1 MNKRILIF
9 SAVMA
14 LLLWS
19 VFAAVPRVLAD
30 DPNRLTQLRISVWP
44 EHDKPSVL
52 VMIDGTLA
60 DKTNLPREV
69 SVLIPANAS
78 LLVTTWMNPDGNF
91 EREQPSQSKDLDDG
105 YVRVSFTTAQP
116 NYHVEY
122 YHDLLK
128 GAPDK
133 TLDFVFKSPAPADQV
148 TLEFQQ
154 PLKASNFS
162 VTPAPQSS
170 RSDSDGFKYFSSQYS
185 NITAGQTI
193 TAQVKYTKTDPDP
206 SVLPTPALSSVT
218 LPAPTSASSTT
229 FVLVALVVVGLAAV
243 LGFFAWQQRAR
254 EKPPTT
260 KMTPRQYRRNRRRAG
275 PAASS
280 ASVFCTQCGRAL
292 GLEDDFCPKCGTK
305 RRSVE

>member
-91 EREQPSQSKDLDDG
+91 EQEQPSQSKDLGDG
-105 YVRVSFTTAQP
+105 YVRVSLTTAQP

-133 TLDFVFKSPAPADQV
+133 TMDFVFKAPAPADQV

-154 PLKASNFS
+154 PLKTSNFS
-162 VTPAPQSS
+162 VTPATQSS

-193 TAQVKYTKTDPDP
+193 TAQVKYTKTDPNP
-206 SVLPTPALSSVT
+206 SVLPTPASSLAT
-218 LPAPTSASSTT
+218 SSTPTSTASAT
-229 FVLVALVVVGLAAV
+229 FLLVALVVMGLAAV

-254 EKPPTT
+254 EEPLAT
-260 KMTPRQYRRNRRRAG
+260 KMTPRQYRRNKRRAR
-275 PAASS
+275 PAVSS

-292 GLEDDFCPKCGTK
+292 GPEDNFCPKCGTK
-305 RRSVE
+305 RRGVE